1 MDPTPMDAT
10 RYRFRSDKGTSQ
22 GFDCRRGPESL
33 ELTIYFAY
41 LLNCPG
47 NAIKYQ
53 SRAPGPHHDVY
64 RSTSLVVQE
73 LLHGSTRNMIVLNT
87 RLWLL
92 GLHLASIAAGQLS
105 SFTEKATPRATTSAP
120 WATNSEACAIA
131 DSLAISCFTAHHT
144 YTGDDRGEQ
153 EQINCDADAPVP
165 TFHSACHQMSNSI
178 HSCQDPEDQVFPGEV
193 PTAYLSCLCSQSAT
207 AGSSM
212 YTDALETCSN
222 WAKTARPQYL
232 TSLQNHCT
240 LSWGLEITGTGDV
253 VSTGHATASSATG
266 TDTPSPAPS
275 GASVSPTTSPSGATG
290 RPFDIRWA
298 GLIAATVMVLGVFP

>member
-1 MDPTPMDAT
+1 MTGLNLGFPAPWRLANVL
-10 RYRFRSDKGTSQ
+10 TS
-22 GFDCRRGPESL
+22 PE
-33 ELTIYFAY
+33 A
-41 LLNCPG
+41 
-47 NAIKYQ
+47 
-53 SRAPGPHHDVY
+53 
-64 RSTSLVVQE
+64 VQE
-73 LLHGSTRNMIVLNT
+73 LLHGSTGNMVVLNT

-92 GLHLASIAAGQLS
+92 GLYLASIAAGQLS
-105 SFTEKATPRATTSAP
+105 SFTEQATPRATTSAP

-131 DSLAISCFTAHHT
+131 DSLAISYYQYQWRQCS
-144 YTGDDRGEQ
+144 R
-153 EQINCDADAPVP
+153 EQINCDAGAPVP

-240 LSWGLEITGTGDV
+240 LSWGLEVTGTGDAA
-253 VSTGHATASSATG
+253 STGPVTASSATG
-266 TDTPSPAPS
+266 TNTPSPASS
-275 GASVSPTTSPSGATG
+275 GASVSPTTSPSGASGASG

-298 GLIAATVMVLGVFP
+298 GLIAATVMGLGVFL